1 MVGRLGLGQV
11 GLPFQQFS
19 LQGGLEVGQLVLVAA
34 FALHLDDRGPLWSG
48 CTLEHF
54 CAKL

>member
-1 MVGRLGLGQV
+1 
-11 GLPFQQFS
+11 
-19 LQGGLEVGQLVLVAA
+19 VGQLVLVAA